1 MEPIKTLAQKASF
14 LDAAVDLC
22 AELAVVH
29 KLKERVLLGRSEEPR
44 TARGIL
50 PQDNDLTLEPFKRGC
65 SLQSRIGGA
74 SFARL
79 RCRLREWP
87 PRTRETISWKRS

>member
-1 MEPIKTLAQKASF
+1 

-74 SFARL
+74 SFARCSGIEL
-79 RCRLREWP
+79 RFKKHNYQVRAPDIQISDRN
-87 PRTRETISWKRS
+87 RTI